1 MRIISGTAGG
11 IPIVVPRTVLRPT
24 ADRVREAVFSILGGR
39 VEGAAVLDL
48 FAGSG
53 AYGLECLSRG
63 ARRAVFVDSDRAS
76 CQAIAQSLAKAR
88 LTAGTVVQA
97 PVESWLRRAGS
108 EKFDLVFA
116 DPPYAKRREDRDW
129 SRELLDSPELPA
141 LVAPGGLFVL
151 EAFARRDVSQDANS
165 QWRAVDERRYGDS
178 LIVFYQLPSVDAP
191 APDSAA
197 V

>member
-1 MRIISGTAGG
+1 MRIISGSAGG

-24 ADRVREAVFSILGGR
+24 ADRVREAVFSILGAR

-63 ARRAVFVDSDRAS
+63 ARRAVFVDSDRSS
-76 CQAIAQSLAKAR
+76 CQAIAQTLAKTR
-88 LTAGTVVQA
+88 LTGGAVVPA
-97 PVESWLRRAGS
+97 SVEAWLKRSAA
-108 EKFDLVFA
+108 ETFDLIFA
-116 DPPYAKRREDRDW
+116 DPPYAKRRGDRDW
-129 SRELLDSPELPA
+129 NRFLLGEAELPVV
-141 LVAPGGLFVL
+141 LAPGGLFVL
-151 EAFARRDVSQDANS
+151 EAFVKSDVSPAAES
-165 QWRAVDERRYGDS
+165 RWRAVDERRYGDS
-178 LIVFYQLPSVDAP
+178 LIVFYQLPPADAP